1 MFKRKNK
8 KLIRFISPFLIAIFL
23 TAPFF
28 VAEKSFADSTDE
40 NTETENGVGD
50 TNDEKTETEE
60 EIFSS
65 RQTVGEIENRIANNQ
80 KEWKNLQEQR
90 NYYLS
95 ILQEKQDERAS
106 LENQISILDAQISK
120 AELDIKA
127 TQSEIEKII
136 LEIQKITLEIQ
147 KKEEEIVHQK
157 EVIGELIRKI
167 YEYDEKT
174 LLETLLENETL
185 SEFLDQE
192 QYIESFQEEIRNTL
206 EKIKALKEQLEFK
219 REEMKAKKKELEK
232 LKKELEEQKATFE
245 NEKKSKEVLLEQTK
259 GQERTYQNLLA
270 RVQEQKNSI
279 LGDIDRLMKEKQK
292 ELARIKALQ
301 TKPKTGLASSDW
313 YFSQTNPLWAND
325 TIGFSNSLMRNYGCA
340 IACVAM
346 VFKHYGIDIDPG
358 YLARQPIFYYDL
370 IVWPKQ
376 WRFLDLVANTYHN
389 GVDWKKIDKEIAS
402 GHPVIVFVSADGR
415 NGGHYVVIHSKDA
428 TGRYV
433 VHDPIWG
440 PNIYLDSTQQNIGI
454 LYGTTTT
461 VDQAIIYH

>member
-1 MFKRKNK
+1 MFQRKNK
-8 KLIRFISPFLIAIFL
+8 KLIQIISPILITVFLISPF
-23 TAPFF
+23 F
-28 VAEKSFADSTDE
+28 VVKKSLADSTDE
-40 NTETENGVGD
+40 NAETEN
-50 TNDEKTETEE
+50 

-65 RQTVGEIENRIANNQ
+65 RQSVNEIENQIANNQ
-80 KEWKNLQEQR
+80 KEWKDLQDQR
-90 NYYLS
+90 NYYLNV
-95 ILQEKQDERAS
+95 LKEKQEERMS
-106 LENQISILDAQISK
+106 LENQISILDAQIFK
-120 AELDIKA
+120 AELDIKT
-127 TQSEIEKII
+127 TQSEIEKTI

-147 KKEEEIVHQK
+147 KKEEEITHQK

-174 LLETLLENETL
+174 LLETLLENDTL
-185 SEFLDQE
+185 SEFLDQK
-192 QYIESFQEEIRNTL
+192 QYIESFQKEIKNTL
-206 EKIKALKEQLEFK
+206 DKIKALKEQLEFS
-219 REEMKAKKKELEK
+219 REEMKAKKKELEE
-232 LKKELEEQKATFE
+232 LKENLEEQKATLE

-270 RVQEQKNSI
+270 RIKEQKNSI
-279 LGDIDRLMKEKQK
+279 LGDIDRLMKDKQK
-292 ELARIKALQ
+292 ELSRIKALQ
-301 TKPKTGLASSDW
+301 TKPKTGLASDGW
-313 YFSQTNPLWAND
+313 YFAQTNPLWASD

-358 YLARQPIFYYDL
+358 DLARQPIFYYDL

-376 WRFLDLVANTYHN
+376 WRFLDLVTNTYHN

-440 PNIYLDSTQQNIGI
+440 PNIYLDSTKQNIGI

-461 VDQAIIYH
+461 IDQAIIYH